1 MKKILVAVD
10 DTKGIKNSF
19 SICENICSC
28 IKPETIV
35 LLYVEKFE
43 GRSLIDEMLGDAEIS
58 TLREVLS
65 GTEYKEALDR
75 KANSVLDFYKSALEK
90 KGLTNVT
97 TVIKGGHPAEE
108 IIKTAQEEGAELI
121 MLGSRGNR
129 TSHMF
134 MGSVS
139 REVVNMSDIP
149 VLVAKSK

>member
-1 MKKILVAVD
+1 MKKILIAVD

-28 IKPETIV
+28 IKPESIV

-43 GRSLIDEMLGDAEIS
+43 GRSLIDEMLGDAELS

-65 GTEYKEALDR
+65 GTEYKEALDK
-75 KANSVLDFYKSALEK
+75 KANSVLDFYKKELEK
-90 KGLTNVT
+90 SGLANVT
-97 TVIKGGHPAEE
+97 TIIKGGHPADE
-108 IIKTAQEEGAELI
+108 IIKTAKEEGAELI

-129 TSHMF
+129 SSHMF

-139 REVVNMSDIP
+139 REVVNRSEIP